1 MVPTSV
7 LVFCGLLLAVSV
19 DPAWS
24 ASGPVIQQCPTHGEI
39 APCVCTVKKNGG
51 LDILCE
57 FTDLQHIS
65 KTMAVLK
72 GKPSL
77 VIFYLKLRHNNLPK
91 LQGFVFLGMD
101 IRHLTIHNSTLAVV
115 EESSLSS
122 IGKALTQLDLSQN
135 SLSSVP
141 TPALKSLDRLLIFN
155 LNHNKISAIHANA
168 FEGMST
174 LEILTLYENRLT
186 NIEANAFAGTEKKLK
201 RLNIGGNELSR
212 VPTGALQTMD
222 NLKKLE
228 IQENKI
234 TSISEGDFIGLQT
247 LDMLILAHNYIKHI
261 PAKVFRH
268 LPLLNSLE
276 LDGNQISSIDEEA
289 FFGLEENLQYL
300 RLGDNNLHTIPSESL
315 RRLHRLRHLDLKAN
329 NISHIAEDAFTGFGD
344 SITFLNLQKNDIK
357 TLPMMAFEN
366 LNSLEILNLQNNKLT
381 RVPEEALEAIVDTA
395 TVIDIMDNP
404 LICDCDLRWYRD
416 WLKEL
421 RHRDD
426 DDIIQKKH
434 ILCLMEDEHRE
445 FSVLNL
451 PVERMNC
458 VGKKY
463 SSSVNGIGESRVLSR
478 ILIVVVFALHQFK

>member
-1 MVPTSV
+1 MISRLI
-7 LVFCGLLLAVSV
+7 LVCGLISAIAVHLT
-19 DPAWS
+19 WS
-24 ASGPVIQQCPTHGEI
+24 ASGPVVQQCPTHGEI
-39 APCVCTVKKNGG
+39 SPCVCTVKKNGG

-155 LNHNKISAIHANA
+155 LNHNKISAIHTNA

-186 NIEANAFAGTEKKLK
+186 NIEPNAFAGTEKKLK
-201 RLNIGGNELSR
+201 RLNIGGNELNR
-212 VPTGALQTMD
+212 VPTDALQTMD

-228 IQENKI
+228 MQENKI
-234 TSISEGDFIGLQT
+234 TSINEGDFIGLKT
-247 LDMLILAHNYIKHI
+247 LDMLILAHNFIKHI

-276 LDGNQISSIDEEA
+276 LDGNQISHIDEEA
-289 FFGLEENLQYL
+289 FYGLEENLQYL
-300 RLGDNNLHTIPSESL
+300 RLGDNNLHMIPSDSL

-329 NISHIAEDAFTGFGD
+329 NISFIADDAFTGFGD

-357 TLPMMAFEN
+357 TLPTMSFEN

-381 RVPEEALEAIVDTA
+381 HVPEETLEAIVDTA
-395 TVIDIMDNP
+395 TVIDLMDNP
-404 LICDCDLRWYRD
+404 LICDCDLRWYKD
-416 WLKEL
+416 WLLEL
-421 RHRDD
+421 KLRDD
-426 DDIIQKKH
+426 DEIIQKKH
-434 ILCLMEDEHRE
+434 ILCYMEAEHRE
-445 FSVLNL
+445 YSITNMPLK
-451 PVERMNC
+451 EC
-458 VGKKY
+458 AGKEN
-463 SSSVNGIGESRVLSR
+463 SSSKGSGMTIESCR
-478 ILIVVVFALHQFK
+478 ILIFIVLAILRLK